1 MIYYNNETYSPM
13 IAANDTLDDFNVIK
27 IVQILLEH
35 SVDECEIQR
44 D

>member
-1 MIYYNNETYSPM
+1 MIV
-13 IAANDTLDDFNVIK
+13 ANDTLDDFNVIK